1 MCAQSDESWIVRGY
15 AIGVLSE
22 FVNGDP
28 DVLAIVKE
36 RAQSDASRSVRLFSV
51 QMLEK
56 FWKDDPEIQAF
67 LQGL

>member
-1 MCAQSDESWIVRGY
+1 MRGC